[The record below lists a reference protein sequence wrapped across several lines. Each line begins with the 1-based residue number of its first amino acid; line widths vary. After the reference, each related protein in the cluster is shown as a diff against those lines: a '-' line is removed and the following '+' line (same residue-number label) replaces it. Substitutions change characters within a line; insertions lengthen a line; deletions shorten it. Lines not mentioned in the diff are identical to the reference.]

1 MKIVCLF
8 LFFLQTSKERTVYH
22 FANPNSPQTYRFM
35 KKPLI
40 LGVLTLFAAMTFTSC
55 NKVTGIFTGKK
66 ITEVSIE
73 AGEALITD
81 DEDGVSN
88 IKISCNNGLV
98 IKAEWKRNS
107 SNEYGYDIYEPE
119 VNQDYNRLTVMIM
132 ARRVIANYLNGEY
145 DD

>member
-1 MKIVCLF
+1 
-8 LFFLQTSKERTVYH
+8 
-22 FANPNSPQTYRFM
+22 M

-40 LGVLTLFAAMTFTSC
+40 LGILTLFAAMTLTSC

-88 IKISCNNGLV
+88 VEISCNNGLV

-107 SNEYGYDIYEPE
+107 SNDYGYDIYEPE

>member
-1 MKIVCLF
+1 MEKTLIV
-8 LFFLQTSKERTVYH
+8 V
-22 FANPNSPQTYRFM
+22 
-35 KKPLI
+35 I
-40 LGVLTLFAAMTFTSC
+40 TLFAAMTFTSC
-55 NKVTGIFTGKK
+55 NKVTGIFTEKK

-73 AGEALITD
+73 AGEALIND

-88 IKISCNNGLV
+88 VEISCNNGLV

-132 ARRVIANYLNGEY
+132 ARSVIANYINGEY